1 MTVADYGVFPP
12 WEARCGARSS
22 CRGSSRTRNS
32 TPPRPAGMYA
42 TEMITDSVPDE
53 GELEVEAPQA
63 PVPWETLRDAADR
76 VSDDIAHDVVTG
88 RAECKR

>member
-1 MTVADYGVFPP
+1 
-12 WEARCGARSS
+12 
-22 CRGSSRTRNS
+22 
-32 TPPRPAGMYA
+32 MYA

>member
-1 MTVADYGVFPP
+1 MRGALIMSRIKSDQELHPP
-12 WEARCGARSS
+12 
-22 CRGSSRTRNS
+22 
-32 TPPRPAGMYA
+32 PPRPAGMYA